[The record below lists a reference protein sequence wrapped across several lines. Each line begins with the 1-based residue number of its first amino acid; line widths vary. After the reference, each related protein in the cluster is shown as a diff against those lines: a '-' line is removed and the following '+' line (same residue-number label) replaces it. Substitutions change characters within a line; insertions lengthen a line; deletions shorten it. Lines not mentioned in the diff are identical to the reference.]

1 MKKKTG
7 LIYGLLY
14 VGLILLYI
22 ILDLLGWINKPKIIH
37 ICMIVAISAVIIFN
51 YIKWKKL
58 SKSVNDNTCDNVI
71 IVGSIIMAIGLIMR
85 IGYTMYTPWNVRPY
99 DASKANLSYTGHA
112 SYILH
117 LFYGRLPESNTY
129 QFYHPP
135 LFHMLASITM
145 HIVGIIK
152 GFVKEGELLID
163 SAKIVSCF
171 ASCGTLLQVKE
182 FLREVDI
189 TGKIK
194 NIILTIIA
202 FFPGLYLMAG
212 RVNNDS
218 LVLFFMVIALR
229 YTYKWYYSQDW
240 KNIII
245 LALSYG
251 LGMMTKISMGV
262 LAIFT
267 AVFMIIVFVQNIKNA
282 KLRTIILQLIV
293 FGLISLPLGLWYP
306 IRNYILFK
314 QPLNFV
320 WKFVKT
326 SPLYIGNVSWQKR
339 FLFNIKYIIESNEFV
354 NMISDF
360 NMPTFLLKSS
370 LFGEFIFD
378 TNEIYA
384 IVLLGINGVL
394 IIISLVAMISV
405 IIFSKEKK
413 IVNYGLLFI
422 WLCQMISYIAFNIDF
437 PFSCTMDFRYIP
449 ITAIIG
455 AIFIGKFSNQIEKG
469 NKVCRVVNTLIY
481 SSVIIF
487 AIASLIVFTTLK

>member
-1 MKKKTG
+1 MRKKSA

-14 VGLILLYI
+14 VGLLLLYI
-22 ILDLLGWINKPKIIH
+22 FLDLLGWINKPSIIH
-37 ICMIVAISAVIIFN
+37 ICMIVAISIVIIFN

-58 SKSVNDNTCDNVI
+58 SNSVNDNTCDNVV
-71 IVGSIIMAIGLIMR
+71 IVGNIIIAIGLIMR
-85 IGYTMYTPWNVRPY
+85 IGYTMYTPWDVRPY
-99 DASKANLSYTGHA
+99 DVSKANLRNTGHA

-117 LFYGRLPESNTY
+117 LFYGRLPRSNTY

-135 LFHMLASITM
+135 LFHMLSSITM

-171 ASCGTLLQVKE
+171 ASCGVLLQVKE
-182 FLREVDI
+182 FLNEVDI
-189 TGKIK
+189 KGKIK

-202 FFPGLYLMAG
+202 FFPGFYLMAG

-229 YTYKWYYSQDW
+229 YTYKWYYNQDW
-240 KNIII
+240 NNIII
-245 LALSYG
+245 LALAFG
-251 LGMMTKISMGV
+251 FGMMTKISMGV

-267 AVFMIIVFVQNIKNA
+267 AVFMIMVFVKNVKKV
-282 KLRTIILQLIV
+282 KLKTIILQLIV
-293 FGLISLPLGLWYP
+293 FGLLSFPLGLWYP

-314 QPLNFV
+314 QPLNYV
-320 WKFVKT
+320 LKFAKT
-326 SPLYIGNVSWQKR
+326 SQLYIGNVSWHKR
-339 FLFNIKYIIESNEFV
+339 FLFNIKYIIDSNEFV

-370 LFGEFIFD
+370 LFGEFAFD
-378 TNEIYA
+378 TNEFYA

-405 IIFSKEKK
+405 IIFSKENK
-413 IVNYGLLFI
+413 IVNYGLFFA

-449 ITAIIG
+449 ITVIIG
-455 AIFIGKFSNQIEKG
+455 AIFIGKFSNQIENG
-469 NKVCRVVNTLIY
+469 NKVCRVFNKLIY
-481 SSVIIF
+481 YSIIIF
-487 AIASLIVFTTLK
+487 VMASFIVFTTLK